1 MVEVMQERNVIGSV
15 TAMTLTPFVGF
26 YQVLTP
32 YIILAIVLII
42 ADSRFGVE
50 AAQKRGEVIRQS
62 RKWRRAIN
70 KLVDYICW
78 ISLAGVFSQAY
89 SNILGI
95 PALSGIVLIIVYS
108 IEIVS
113 CFNNYFE
120 YKGLSIRLSFKSIF
134 NYWFSKVGKTD
145 VNIIE
150 NEKKENNG
158 NERLQKQQP
167 IKHKVE

>member
-1 MVEVMQERNVIGSV
+1 MQDRNIIGAATSM
-15 TAMTLTPFVGF
+15 ALMPFIDFYKSLTPF
-26 YQVLTP
+26 
-32 YIILAIVLII
+32 IILAIVLII

-50 AAQKRGEVIRQS
+50 AAQKRGEAIRQS

-78 ISLAGVFSQAY
+78 ISLAGVFSNTY

-95 PALSGIVLIIVYS
+95 PMLSGIVLLIVYA
-108 IEIVS
+108 IELVS

-120 YKGLSIRLSFKSIF
+120 FKGIPIRLSMTTIFTHWFKKV
-134 NYWFSKVGKTD
+134 SKSD

-150 NEKKENNG
+150 KKEDAT
-158 NERLQKQQP
+158 K
-167 IKHKVE
+167 

>member
-1 MVEVMQERNVIGSV
+1 MKDNFNPYKLSQMQERNIIGSATTV
-15 TAMTLTPFVGF
+15 ALTPFIDF
-26 YQVLTP
+26 YQALVP

-42 ADSRFGVE
+42 ADSRFGIE

-78 ISLAGVFSQAY
+78 ISLAGVFSNAY

-95 PALSGIVLIIVYS
+95 PALSGVVLLIVYA
-108 IEIVS
+108 IEITS

-120 YKGLSIRLSFKSIF
+120 FKGIKMRLSFNALFSE
-134 NYWFSKVGKTD
+134 WFKKVSKTD
-145 VNIIE
+145 VDIVE
-150 NEKKENNG
+150 KEKSNEI
-158 NERLQKQQP
+158 R
-167 IKHKVE
+167 

>member
-1 MVEVMQERNVIGSV
+1 MQERNVISA
-15 TAMTLTPFVGF
+15 TASMALMPFLDFSQKLTPF
-26 YQVLTP
+26 
-32 YIILAIVLII
+32 IILAIVVII

-78 ISLAGVFSQAY
+78 ISLAGVFSNAY
-89 SNILGI
+89 SEVLGI
-95 PALSGIVLIIVYS
+95 PMLSGIVLLIVYA

-120 YKGLSIRLSFKSIF
+120 FKGINLRLSFSAIFSHWFEKVSKS
-134 NYWFSKVGKTD
+134 NKD
-145 VNIIE
+145 IIE
-150 NEKKENNG
+150 KNDDTK
-158 NERLQKQQP
+158 
-167 IKHKVE
+167 

>member
-1 MVEVMQERNVIGSV
+1 MQDRNIIGAATSM
-15 TAMTLTPFVGF
+15 ALMPFIDFYKSLTPF
-26 YQVLTP
+26 
-32 YIILAIVLII
+32 IILAIVLII

-50 AAQKRGEVIRQS
+50 AAQKRGETIRQS

-78 ISLAGVFSQAY
+78 ICLAGVFSNTY

-95 PALSGIVLIIVYS
+95 PMLSGIVLLIVYA
-108 IEIVS
+108 IEFVS

-120 YKGLSIRLSFKSIF
+120 FKGIPIRLSMTTIFTHWFKKV
-134 NYWFSKVGKTD
+134 SKSD

-150 NEKKENNG
+150 KKEDAT
-158 NERLQKQQP
+158 K
-167 IKHKVE
+167 

>member
-1 MVEVMQERNVIGSV
+1 MQDRNIIGAATSM
-15 TAMTLTPFVGF
+15 ALMPFIDF
-26 YQVLTP
+26 YQSLTP
-32 YIILAIVLII
+32 YIVLAIVLII

-78 ISLAGVFSQAY
+78 ISLAGVFSNAY
-89 SNILGI
+89 SSVLGI
-95 PALSGIVLIIVYS
+95 PMLSGIVLLVVYA

-120 YKGLSIRLSFKSIF
+120 FKGIELRLSFSSIF
-134 NYWFSKVGKTD
+134 KHWFKKVSKSEVD
-145 VNIIE
+145 IVE
-150 NEKKENNG
+150 EKKE
-158 NERLQKQQP
+158 E
-167 IKHKVE
+167 

>member
-1 MVEVMQERNVIGSV
+1 MQERNIISA
-15 TAMTLTPFVGF
+15 TTSMALMPFIDFYQKLTPF
-26 YQVLTP
+26 
-32 YIILAIVLII
+32 IILAIVLII

-78 ISLAGVFSQAY
+78 ISLAGVFSNAY
-89 SNILGI
+89 SDVLGI
-95 PALSGIVLIIVYS
+95 PMLSGIVLLIVYA

-120 YKGLSIRLSFKSIF
+120 FKGINLRLSFNALF
-134 NYWFSKVGKTD
+134 QYWFEKVSKSDK
-145 VNIIE
+145 NIIE
-150 NEKKENNG
+150 KKDE
-158 NERLQKQQP
+158 
-167 IKHKVE
+167 

>member
-1 MVEVMQERNVIGSV
+1 MQDRNIIGAATSM
-15 TAMTLTPFVGF
+15 ALMPFIDFYKSLTPF
-26 YQVLTP
+26 
-32 YIILAIVLII
+32 IILAIVLII

-50 AAQKRGEVIRQS
+50 AAQKRGETIRQS

-78 ISLAGVFSQAY
+78 ISLAGVFSNTY

-95 PALSGIVLIIVYS
+95 PMLSGIVLLIVYA
-108 IEIVS
+108 IELVS

-120 YKGLSIRLSFKSIF
+120 FKGIPIRLSMTTIFTHWFKKV
-134 NYWFSKVGKTD
+134 SKSD

-150 NEKKENNG
+150 KKEDAT
-158 NERLQKQQP
+158 K
-167 IKHKVE
+167 

>member
-1 MVEVMQERNVIGSV
+1 MQDRNIIGAATSM
-15 TAMTLTPFVGF
+15 ALMPFIDFYRSLTPF
-26 YQVLTP
+26 
-32 YIILAIVLII
+32 IILAIVLII

-50 AAQKRGEVIRQS
+50 AAQKRGEAIRQS

-78 ISLAGVFSQAY
+78 ISLAGVFSNTY

-95 PALSGIVLIIVYS
+95 PMLSGIVLLIVYA
-108 IEIVS
+108 IELVS

-120 YKGLSIRLSFKSIF
+120 FKGIPIRLSMTTIFTHWFKKV
-134 NYWFSKVGKTD
+134 SKSD

-150 NEKKENNG
+150 KKEDAT
-158 NERLQKQQP
+158 K
-167 IKHKVE
+167 

>member
-1 MVEVMQERNVIGSV
+1 MALM
-15 TAMTLTPFVGF
+15 PFIDF
-26 YQVLTP
+26 YQSLTP

-78 ISLAGVFSQAY
+78 ISLAGVFSNAY
-89 SNILGI
+89 SSVLGI
-95 PALSGIVLIIVYS
+95 PMLSGIVLLVVYA

-120 YKGLSIRLSFKSIF
+120 FKGIELRLSFSSIF
-134 NYWFSKVGKTD
+134 KYWFKKVSKSEVD
-145 VNIIE
+145 IVE
-150 NEKKENNG
+150 EKKE
-158 NERLQKQQP
+158 E
-167 IKHKVE
+167 

>member
-1 MVEVMQERNVIGSV
+1 MQERNIISA
-15 TAMTLTPFVGF
+15 TTSMALMPFIDFYQKLTPF
-26 YQVLTP
+26 
-32 YIILAIVLII
+32 IILAIVLII

-78 ISLAGVFSQAY
+78 ISLAGVFSNAY
-89 SNILGI
+89 SDVLGI
-95 PALSGIVLIIVYS
+95 PMLSGIVLLIVYA

-120 YKGLSIRLSFKSIF
+120 FKGINLRLSFNALF
-134 NYWFSKVGKTD
+134 QYWFEKVSKSDK
-145 VNIIE
+145 NIIE
-150 NEKKENNG
+150 KTDEQT
-158 NERLQKQQP
+158 R
-167 IKHKVE
+167 